1 MSITDLLGLVVSVLV
16 LCYLM
21 FALVRGERL

>member
-1 MSITDLLGLVVSVLV
+1 MSITDLLGLVVSFLV